1 MPDLINFL
9 ATALT
14 FETGILSNIKDL
26 NMRIDQKKLQRLS
39 AEVNYEKIAGDLEF
53 YAQAADDYIAK
64 QHSHGKKAVGD
75 GDRERFIEAFYNKNP
90 KYISVKDFIDPYLNS
105 YLDQLNDLLTGMMTA
120 GEKFLNKRATDILE
134 SVQGIKGTNEEIKI
148 ELHELKRDV
157 EEIKDAVSKTQK
169 TLDNTLTL
177 IDHSFLE
184 EHKSENFE
192 RCRFEYYNIVRSADS
207 IFKAIINGVS
217 ISTDKYEEISTQIYN
232 TIKSSPALFLM
243 ADSSTGKSTLL
254 CKVGVKFAAD
264 GYKVYFADNTVEVPK
279 FWKIEEETFFLI
291 DNASFNVSLI
301 SRLYDLWEKNRYIHV
316 ILCDRIHRM
325 NTLIGEI
332 NISGWISDGKGIVF
346 KNSLVGKYYT
356 PLRKKNVTEIIL
368 SEEIR
373 KKMSDATIASTVAYE
388 ELNAELAEKV
398 KNQLVYNDRSV
409 DDITLAFFVAYNTA
423 TGENLR
429 PSKGHLWD
437 WDVWDEVVKLEG
449 SFKYLAALNLYGVN
463 ATVYQMERITGAN
476 ISELVNNGKLGIIR
490 LVNNVIWLRHD
501 TIADNY
507 FKIKHIKPAD
517 VVKELFE
524 TRMLVE
530 DTVVR
535 FERKAFSL
543 SNIFQVSEGVKY
555 LQIPEL
561 IHAFNRIEKYRNIL
575 TAHRRIHSLELATI
589 GVNAKGVP
597 DKGKYYRERIGK
609 SYAEICSAY
618 KSNTVVIW
626 LKYFFFAVDHAEA
639 IPEELFTPL
648 STIPG
653 FYKKITKSIDDYVR
667 RAYRN
672 YTKEEQEK
680 WLVFLEQLFNWIVD
694 NINKDDVPSRILLLW
709 VYRRCGKAEQA
720 KKIVYD
726 LLNLQEL
733 ARRTSEFSVA
743 DIQTYEIEV
752 RQLVKTDRKDLKIRK
767 INRSIRQY
775 YQKLTAYTDSNSKEY
790 VTVIRSFVRFQKD
803 SGHYDE
809 AYHLA
814 KKTAEDMSKN
824 APQIP
829 IYRLYIE
836 LGMICQHRNSRNT
849 YYNPEEAIVWFEKA
863 IETIEKTSRELLFAL
878 KPLCKSYLYAG
889 LYEKCLIT
897 CKKIKNLDFR
907 DREVNNLQYEAIRLL
922 RVKELNLPV
931 GKQYRWE
938 EKPNP
943 EEVTSEFEK
952 LIGEMTEEQLA
963 FAEMFG
969 LMQHKPKFADYRVAF
984 SIVNN
989 IYIPRSILS
998 KLDITD
1004 TTIVDRLI

>member
-1 MPDLINFL
+1 MLDLINIL
-9 ATALT
+9 ATTLT
-14 FETGILSNIKDL
+14 IETGIISNIKDM
-26 NMRIDQKKLQRLS
+26 NMRIDQRKLQNLS
-39 AEVNYEKIAGDLEF
+39 AEVNYEKIAGDLEI
-53 YAQAADDYIAK
+53 YVQEADDYIAK
-64 QHSHGKKAVGD
+64 HHSHGKRVID
-75 GDRERFIEAFYNKNP
+75 NEDRERFIEAFYNKNP
-90 KYISVKDFIDPYLNS
+90 QCIATKALIDPYLNS
-105 YLDQLNDLLTGMMTA
+105 YLDQLNDLLAGMMTA

-134 SVQGIKGTNEEIKI
+134 SVQGIKDKSEQIDIRLQKI
-148 ELHELKRDV
+148 E
-157 EEIKDAVSKTQK
+157 DAVSKTQK
-169 TLDNTLTL
+169 TLDNTFTL
-177 IDHSFLE
+177 IDHSFLQ
-184 EHKSENFE
+184 EHKSEEYEN
-192 RCRFEYYNIVRSADS
+192 CKFEYHYVVRSADS

-217 ISTDKYEEISTQIYN
+217 VSTDEYEEISTQICN
-232 TIKSSPALFLM
+232 TIKSSSALFLM

-254 CKVGVKFAAD
+254 CKAGVKFAED
-264 GYKVYFADNTVEVPK
+264 GYKVYFVDNTVEVPK
-279 FWKIEEETFFLI
+279 FGQIEEETFFFI
-291 DNASFNVSLI
+291 DNASLNASLI
-301 SRLYDLWEKNRYIHV
+301 SRLYNLWEKNRYIHV

-332 NISGWISDGKGIVF
+332 NISGWIINGKGIVF
-346 KNSLVGKYYT
+346 KNSPVAEYYT

-373 KKMSDATIASTVAYE
+373 KKMSDAMIASTVAYE
-388 ELNAELAEKV
+388 DLNAELAEKV
-398 KNQLVYNDRSV
+398 KSQLVYHDRSV
-409 DDITLAFFVAYNTA
+409 DDITLDFFVAYNTA
-423 TGENLR
+423 TGKDLR
-429 PSKGHLWD
+429 LGKGHLWD
-437 WDVWDEVVKLEG
+437 WDVWDEVVELRG
-449 SFKYLAALNLYGVN
+449 SFKYLAALNVYGAN

-490 LVNNVIWLRHD
+490 LVDNVIWLRHD
-501 TIADNY
+501 TIADNF
-507 FKIKHIKPAD
+507 FKINHIKPAD
-517 VVKELFE
+517 TIKELFE
-524 TRMLVE
+524 NRMLVE
-530 DTVVR
+530 DIVVK

-561 IHAFNRIEKYRNIL
+561 IHAFNRIEEYRNIL

-618 KSNTVVIW
+618 KSNTVMIW

-653 FYKKITKSIDDYVR
+653 LYKKITKSIDDYVR

-672 YTKEEQEK
+672 YTNEEKEK
-680 WLVFLEQLFNWIVD
+680 WLVFLEQLFNWIVN
-694 NINKDDVPSRILLLW
+694 NIDKDDVPSRILLLW

-726 LLNLQEL
+726 LSKLQES
-733 ARRTSEFSVA
+733 ARKTSDFSVA
-743 DIQTYEIEV
+743 YIQTYEIEV
-752 RQLVKTDRKDLKIRK
+752 RQLVKIDRKDLKIRE

-775 YQKLTAYTDSNSKEY
+775 YQELVANTDANSKDY

-803 SGHYDE
+803 TGHYDE

-836 LGMICQHRNSRNT
+836 LGMICQFRNSRNT
-849 YYNPEEAIVWFEKA
+849 YYNLEEAIVWFEKA
-863 IETIEKTSRELLFAL
+863 IETIEKHSRELLFAL

-907 DREVNNLQYEAIRLL
+907 DSEVNKLQYEAIRLL

-943 EEVTSEFEK
+943 EEVKSEFEK

-969 LMQHKPKFADYRVAF
+969 LMQHKPKFADYRAAF

-989 IYIPRSILS
+989 IYIPGSILL